1 MVRALK
7 FTKIDYMRCRKQGRL
22 MILILVI
29 GLFFSKGEN
38 NGFLTGL
45 VYTVFVGSI
54 FINAVFADFTM
65 HNVGFLL
72 LLPGNVWHRVSGR
85 FIYGIGCEAALC
97 TVYWLLAAVIRGDLI
112 FMVQSLPI
120 SLAVM
125 LTGIAM
131 ADLQFMTFYLVGEMK
146 SQYAMALVRVV
157 FPLCFWIMGFGT
169 LNIIGEEN
177 EAGMALMSVL
187 NWVSARM
194 ALFGILMFGFVAAL
208 TFISIWISAKVC
220 GKRDYA

>member
-1 MVRALK
+1 MRALK
-7 FTKIDYMRCRKQGRL
+7 FAKIDYMKCRKQGRL

-29 GLFFSKGEN
+29 GLFFSRGEN

-65 HNVGFLL
+65 HNAGFML
-72 LLPGNVWHRVSGR
+72 LLPGSVWHRVCGR
-85 FIYGIGCEAALC
+85 FIYGIGCEAVLC
-97 TVYWLLAAVIRGDLI
+97 TVYWLLAAVIRGDFI
-112 FMVQSLPI
+112 FAVRSLPI
-120 SLAVM
+120 CLAVM

-131 ADLQFMTFYLVGEMK
+131 ANLQFMTFYLVGEMK
-146 SQYAMALVRVV
+146 SQNAMVIVRIV

-169 LNIIGEEN
+169 LNLIGEEN
-177 EAGMALMSVL
+177 EAGMALMSAY
-187 NWVSARM
+187 NWISDRM
-194 ALFGILMFGFVAAL
+194 ALLGILMFGFVAAL

-220 GKRDYA
+220 DKRDYA

>member
-1 MVRALK
+1 
-7 FTKIDYMRCRKQGRL
+7 

-72 LLPGNVWHRVSGR
+72 LLPGSAWHRVSGR

-169 LNIIGEEN
+169 LNLIGEEN